1 MRRESL
7 SLLKKRLGR
16 YKYRK
21 ELAGF
26 LERIFELEPVAVIL
40 FGSLGRG
47 DYLEDSDADVA
58 VILNEERVNT
68 LKKIEELKEFDE
80 SGLIDVFPYGYEQ
93 FKGMIEDV
101 NPFVFDILEG
111 AVVFTG
117 DERKLKDILETME
130 RVITERGVK
139 RTEYGLEYA
148 A

>member
-16 YKYRK
+16 YKYRE